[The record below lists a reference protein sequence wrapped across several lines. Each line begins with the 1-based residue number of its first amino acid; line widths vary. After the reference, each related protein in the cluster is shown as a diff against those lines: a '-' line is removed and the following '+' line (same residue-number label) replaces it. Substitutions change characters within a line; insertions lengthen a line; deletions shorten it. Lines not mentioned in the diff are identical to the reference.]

1 MITDSRVALGFPAVK
16 GREVTAAF
24 DGGEVT
30 SDSGVLLLRQADRAL
45 GVTRGLADAVRDR
58 REARKVEHPVWD
70 VLRAR
75 VYGIAMGYED
85 CNDFDRLAGDPA
97 FKTVCDRLP
106 TRDGDLASQPT
117 LSRFENAL
125 SRADLF
131 RMGVALAR
139 TAVGRLPRGTQRI
152 VIDIDPTDDP
162 CHGQQEFEFF
172 NGYYDCHCYLPLMV
186 YLSGD
191 DERQWPAAALLR
203 PGNAG
208 ATEGVFGVLR
218 VVIREIRRRFPGARI
233 ELRGDSSFGVDRV
246 LRFCHQHDL
255 DYTLGLTRN
264 EVLERLSACVR
275 SRLEARF
282 AAARADAPEDA
293 RAGYGL
299 RLYQLL
305 PYHAQSWERWE
316 HVMLRAEMTEGHYNP
331 RYIISNRID
340 LTAREAYEHYCARGD
355 RENRIKEYKL
365 DLLGGRTS
373 CHRFLA
379 NQGRL
384 LLHLAAA
391 LLLKLLQQALDGT
404 RWATAQIATLRTRLL
419 KVGAKVVQTCRRIW
433 FRLPTSFPER
443 ECWWLVCQRLC

>member
-1 MITDSRVALGFPAVK
+1 MVVSTLTLGFPAVK
-16 GREVTAAF
+16 GREVTAVF

-58 REARKVEHPVWD
+58 REARKVEHSVWD
-70 VLRAR
+70 VLRER

-117 LSRFENAL
+117 LSRFENNL
-125 SRADLF
+125 TRADLF
-131 RMGVALAR
+131 RMGVAMAR
-139 TAVGRLPRGTQRI
+139 TAVWRLPRDTQRI
-152 VIDIDPTDDP
+152 IIDFDPTDDP

-208 ATEGVFGVLR
+208 PTDGLFGVLR
-218 VVIREIRRRFPGARI
+218 VLIREIRRRFPQAKI
-233 ELRGDSSFGVDRV
+233 ELRGDSAYGVDEV
-246 LRFCHQHDL
+246 LRFCHQQDL
-255 DYTLGLTRN
+255 DYSLGLKSN
-264 EVLERLSACVR
+264 AVLERSSACVQAE
-275 SRLEARF
+275 LEARF
-282 AAARADAPEDA
+282 AVARAAAPEDP
-293 RAGYGL
+293 RAGYGT

-305 PYHAQSWERWE
+305 PYQAKSWERWE
-316 HVMLRAEMTEGHYNP
+316 RVILRAEMTEGKYNP
-331 RYIISNRID
+331 RYIISNRIEF
-340 LTAREAYEHYCARGD
+340 TAREGYEHYCGRGD

-379 NQGRL
+379 NQARL

-391 LLLKLLQQALDGT
+391 LLLKLLQQVLDGT
-404 RWATAQIATLRTRLL
+404 RWASAQIDTLRTRLL
-419 KVGAKVVQTCRRIW
+419 KVGGKVVQTCRRIW
-433 FRLPTSFPER
+433 FHLPTSFPER
-443 ECWWLVCQRLC
+443 ESWWLICQRLC